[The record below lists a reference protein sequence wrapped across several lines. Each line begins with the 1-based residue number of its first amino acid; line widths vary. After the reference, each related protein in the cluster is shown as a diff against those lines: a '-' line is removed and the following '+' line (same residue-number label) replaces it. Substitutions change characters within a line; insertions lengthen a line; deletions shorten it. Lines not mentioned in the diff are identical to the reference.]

1 MSHYQEIPNMTA
13 EEAKVLI
20 HKKVDIKQRND
31 IYYVIEVDAVA
42 VYLKRML
49 KYEFIGD
56 ANEMKRS
63 AIVKAFK

>member
-1 MSHYQEIPNMTA
+1 MTA

-31 IYYVIEVDAVA
+31 IYHVIEVDAVA

-56 ANEMKRS
+56 ANEMK
-63 AIVKAFK
+63 